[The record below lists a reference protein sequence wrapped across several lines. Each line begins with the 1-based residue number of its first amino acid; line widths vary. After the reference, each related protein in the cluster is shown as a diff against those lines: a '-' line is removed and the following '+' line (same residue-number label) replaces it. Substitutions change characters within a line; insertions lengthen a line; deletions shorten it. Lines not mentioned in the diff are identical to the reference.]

1 MSLFGSREDDPLLQ
15 DDPFAPSED
24 DPSSQDARTPE
35 EAPRDRN
42 PSSDGT
48 EAGSPDAPSAGGEA
62 SVTSQDEESSRFGG
76 DDRFSF
82 TGEEARRALVR
93 GVDEAESGDLA
104 VLNTAFDQGWR
115 LEGVVYR
122 EDTADLLFLLHQQ
135 DPGTDQDGMIV

>member
-24 DPSSQDARTPE
+24 DSSSQEARPPE
-35 EAPRDRN
+35 EASRDRN
-42 PSSDGT
+42 QSSQET
-48 EAGSPDAPSAGGEA
+48 EADPPDAPPVGEDASAMAQTEEA
-62 SVTSQDEESSRFGG
+62 SRSGD

-93 GVDEAESGDLA
+93 GVDEAESGHLA

-122 EDTADLLFLLHQQ
+122 EETADLLFLLHQQ
-135 DPGTDQDGMIV
+135 GPGADQDGMIV